1 MIDIP
6 GGAGDAADINAAFA
20 VPVQYTR
27 AAGGAAAAI
36 DAVPSD
42 MPGDPFT
49 GPGQTLR
56 RRIFSVQQT
65 ALSAR
70 PGKNDVIEEASGARW
85 KVIEITDRNDVREW
99 DLTVEQ
105 TS

>member
-6 GGAGDAADINAAFA
+6 GGAGDLADIHAAFA
-20 VPVQYTR
+20 APVNFER
-27 AAGGAAAAI
+27 AGIAGATVV
-36 DAVPSD
+36 DAVAAD

-56 RRIFSVQQT
+56 RKTFTLRQS
-65 ALSAR
+65 ALPQR
-70 PGKNDVIEEASGARW
+70 PGKNDVIEEAGGARW
-85 KVIEITDRNDVREW
+85 KVIEITDRDDVAEW
-99 DLTVEQ
+99 DLTVER